1 MDGIINKPRWGI
13 WEIIVAYVAIFLAG
27 ILFSLQGEA
36 WFDFLIT
43 HTSIAGSQQNFFV
56 FSFGVQFLAI
66 VFSVLILTVWL
77 HHVNWRDL
85 GIRHGSWRDYC
96 RYGFLGG
103 IFLLVFIT
111 LMGYIVS
118 QFQPDLS
125 PQPYEA
131 ILRSVTGPGQFMIIF
146 LIGAVFAPLAEELFY
161 RGMMYPVFR
170 SLLGPFWGAVTA
182 GAIFGIAHWDL
193 WRTIPLAIGGALLC
207 YIYEKSGSIF
217 VSALA
222 HGIWNGIMS
231 LIIYLSLFTA

>member
-1 MDGIINKPRWGI
+1 MDGIVNKPRWGI

-118 QFQPDLS
+118 QFL
-125 PQPYEA
+125 
-131 ILRSVTGPGQFMIIF
+131 IIF